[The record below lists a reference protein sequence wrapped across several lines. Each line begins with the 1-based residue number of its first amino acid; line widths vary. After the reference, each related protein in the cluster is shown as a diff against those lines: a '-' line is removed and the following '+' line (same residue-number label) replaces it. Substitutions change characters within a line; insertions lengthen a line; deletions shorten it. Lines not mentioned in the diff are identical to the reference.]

1 MTPSRAGVG
10 CHRTRPHS
18 RGPEMVTK
26 IKPGLAPQERAILDE
41 MLAETADAR
50 RRYVQAKAE

>member
-1 MTPSRAGVG
+1 
-10 CHRTRPHS
+10 
-18 RGPEMVTK
+18 MVTE